1 MSVFFTN
8 IALPKNELSNTNTW
22 AILTNVNF
30 KACLKHSLRMKKTL
44 LFLCILSVCT
54 ACWQCKT
61 VPQNGI
67 ITFGKNNTCLLA
79 DSSKAADLIV
89 TDATDN
95 IFTKIT
101 EADMCIQMKKNY
113 PSETFRSQ
121 ILNDY
126 MEYLQKDVANF
137 TNDEAAFVNSTM
149 SEVYELTEKTVPST
163 FPKKINILKTKGK
176 HYGDG
181 VYYTRED
188 CIIVPAD
195 ALKTQNKEAFLGTM
209 IHEVF
214 HIFSRLNPEKR
225 KELYH
230 LIGFEHLASSNLSI
244 PTNLRNRVLLNPDG
258 VDFQYF
264 IRLQLA
270 PDKEIKA
277 IPIIYSN
284 EMTFKKGKMEF
295 FNYLKFELF
304 EIKENEKGW
313 EIITQKDGSSTLNI
327 KELPDFWRQI
337 RENTQYIIH
346 PDEVLADNFMFLI
359 LSEKNKNTQ
368 NKFSL
373 EGKRL
378 LEDIKKTIHP

>member
-1 MSVFFTN
+1 MSVFFIN
-8 IALPKNELSNTNTW
+8 IALPKNESSNTKTKANKKNV
-22 AILTNVNF
+22 IL
-30 KACLKHSLRMKKTL
+30 KADIKHSLRMKKIVF
-44 LFLCILSVCT
+44 FLCMLSICT

-61 VPQNGI
+61 VPKNGI
-67 ITFGKNNTCLLA
+67 ITLSKNNTCTLA
-79 DSSKAADLIV
+79 DSSKAADLIIA
-89 TDATDN
+89 DATDN
-95 IFTKIT
+95 IFAKIT

-126 MEYLQKDVANF
+126 MEYLQKDVTNF
-137 TNDEAAFVNSTM
+137 TDDEAAFVNTTM
-149 SEVYELTEKTVPST
+149 NEVYQLTEKVLPSI

-195 ALKTQNKEAFLGTM
+195 ALKTQDKETFLGTM

-214 HIFSRLNPEKR
+214 HVFSRLNPEKR

-230 LIGFEHLASSNLSI
+230 LIGFEHLGTGNLGI
-244 PTNLRNRVLLNPDG
+244 PTSLRNRVLLNPDG

-264 IRLQLA
+264 IRLQLS

-284 EMTFKKGKMEF
+284 EMTFKKSKTEF

-304 EIKENEKGW
+304 EIKDNERGW
-313 EIITQKDGSSTLNI
+313 EVVTKKDGSSTLNI

-337 RENTQYIIH
+337 RDNTQYIIH
-346 PDEVLADNFMFLI
+346 PDEVMADNFMFLI

-378 LEDIKKTIHP
+378 LEEIKKTIHP